1 MMRKLLLSLI
11 LMLAGTLAAYAQ
23 STCSC
28 SLPGGCSANQSCP
41 PKYIAICT
49 CNPSGCSSSCQKES
63 GGGPILPGEGGRL
76 ANAVRTAAPEK
87 IAGILSRAYQV
98 FVAFEPRQN
107 FSFDLQESKSAAPS
121 AFSDWDIL
129 EYLDG
134 NGVLT
139 INGQKLEF
147 WKGIKDNFNS
157 GGELTICTGG
167 ATVDS
172 VLRQLSFI
180 SGKQFS
186 VTVGDS
192 QTIVN
197 GAIHGNGIKD
207 FLETLGK
214 MGHVTITEK

>member
-1 MMRKLLLSLI
+1 MKKLVLALF
-11 LMLAGTLAAYAQ
+11 LMLAGALAAYAQ
-23 STCSC
+23 SSCSC
-28 SLPGGCSANQSCP
+28 SLPNGCSASQSCP

-49 CNPSGCSSSCQKES
+49 CNPSGCSSTCQKES

-76 ANAVRTAAPEK
+76 ANTLRAAAPEK
-87 IAGILSRAYQV
+87 IAGILSRALSV
-98 FVAFEPRQN
+98 SVAFEPRQN
-107 FSFDLQESKSAAPS
+107 FSFDLQESRSAAP
-121 AFSDWDIL
+121 SDWDIL

-147 WKGIKDNFNS
+147 WKGIKDNFIG

-167 ATVDS
+167 ATVDT
-172 VLRQLSFI
+172 VLRQLAFV

-186 VTVGDS
+186 VTIGDP

-214 MGHVTITEK
+214 MGHVMIIEK